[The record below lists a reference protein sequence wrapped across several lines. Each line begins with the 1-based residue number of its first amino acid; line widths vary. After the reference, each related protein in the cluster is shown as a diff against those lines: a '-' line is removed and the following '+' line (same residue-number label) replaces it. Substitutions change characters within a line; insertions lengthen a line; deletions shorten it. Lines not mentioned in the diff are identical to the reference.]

1 MNLSSWLESGRRVR
15 LGFVEQGSEPVR
27 AYFEFAG
34 RTGTLAVTLAA
45 TAVLLVLV
53 FPNLPIDGELL
64 DLKPGYSHDE
74 AMASME
80 QYGPNGR
87 TMYAWASVLIDT
99 LFPVCYV
106 TLFAGLIYRFR
117 LTEGTWIL
125 AFLPVAAGIWDLAE
139 NAQITAMLLQYPD
152 VGATQVAWASTFTA
166 VKGWMGPIY
175 QTLGVGLLAVQ
186 AARAAIRAIRRR
198 VGS

>member
-1 MNLSSWLESGRRVR
+1 M
-15 LGFVEQGSEPVR
+15 R